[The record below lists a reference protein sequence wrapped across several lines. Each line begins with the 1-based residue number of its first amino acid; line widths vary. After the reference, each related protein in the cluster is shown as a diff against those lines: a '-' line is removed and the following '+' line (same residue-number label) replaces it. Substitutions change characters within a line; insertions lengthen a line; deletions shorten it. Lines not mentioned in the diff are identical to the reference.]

1 MVDKLTHLKQL
12 EAESI
17 HIIREVAAEFDNP
30 VMLYSIG
37 KDSAVMLHLA
47 RKAFFPGKLPFPVM
61 HVDTRWKF
69 QEMYT
74 FRDKMVEEL
83 GLDLIT
89 HVNPD
94 GVAQGINPFTHGSA
108 KHTDIMKTEGLK
120 QALDKHGFDAAF
132 GGARRDEEKSRA
144 KERVYSFRDSKHRW
158 DPKNQRPELWN
169 VYNGN
174 VNKGE
179 SIRVFPLSNWT
190 ELDIWQYIYLEGIPI
205 VPLYFAAERD
215 VIEKNGTLI
224 MIDDDRILEHLSDE
238 DKARIVK
245 KKVRFRTLGCYPLTG
260 AVESEAETLT
270 DIIQE
275 MLLTRTSER
284 QGRVID
290 HDGAGS
296 MEDKNVR
303 VISKGLSPMSHQ
315 SDLISEDI
323 LAYLGQHERKEMLR
337 FLTCGNVDDGKSTLI
352 GRLLHDSKMIY
363 EDHLEAITRDS
374 KKSGT
379 TGDDIDLAL
388 LVDGLQA
395 EREQGITIDVAYR
408 YFSTAKRKFIIA
420 DTPGHEQYTRN
431 MATGASTCDLAIIL
445 IDARYG
451 VQTQTRRHSF
461 IASLLGIKHIVVAVN
476 KMDINGFDQSVFEQI
491 KADYLKFAE
500 GIAFKPSTMAFV
512 PMSALK
518 GDNVVN
524 KSERSPWYTGQSL
537 MEILE
542 TVEIANDRNYTDLR
556 FPVQYVNRPNLNF
569 RGFAGT
575 LASGVV
581 HKGDEVVV
589 LPSGKS
595 SRVKSIVTFDGEL
608 EHAGPGQ
615 AVTLTMEDEIDI
627 SRGDLLVHADNVPQV
642 ADAFD
647 AMLVWMAEEPMLP
660 GKKYDIKRA
669 TSYVPGSI
677 TSIVHRVDVNTLAE
691 GPASS
696 LQLNEIGRV
705 KVSLDAAI
713 ALDGYD
719 SNRTTG
725 AFIVIDRLTNGTVA
739 AGMIIAPPVNHG
751 SATHHGKLAHVA
763 TEERAQRFGQ
773 QPATVLFS
781 GLSGAGKST
790 LAYAVERKLF
800 DMGRAVFVLDGQN
813 LRHDLNKGLP
823 QDRTGRTENWRR
835 AAHVARQFN
844 EAGLLTLAAF
854 VAPDAEGREQAKALI
869 GADRLLTVYVQASPL
884 VCAERDPQ
892 GLYAAGGDNIP
903 GESFPYDVPLNADL
917 VIDTQALSLED
928 SVKQVLE
935 LLRQRGAI

>member
-1 MVDKLTHLKQL
+1 
-12 EAESI
+12 
-17 HIIREVAAEFDNP
+17 
-30 VMLYSIG
+30 
-37 KDSAVMLHLA
+37 
-47 RKAFFPGKLPFPVM
+47 
-61 HVDTRWKF
+61 
-69 QEMYT
+69 
-74 FRDKMVEEL
+74 
-83 GLDLIT
+83 
-89 HVNPD
+89 
-94 GVAQGINPFTHGSA
+94 
-108 KHTDIMKTEGLK
+108 
-120 QALDKHGFDAAF
+120 
-132 GGARRDEEKSRA
+132 
-144 KERVYSFRDSKHRW
+144 
-158 DPKNQRPELWN
+158 
-169 VYNGN
+169 
-174 VNKGE
+174 
-179 SIRVFPLSNWT
+179 
-190 ELDIWQYIYLEGIPI
+190 
-205 VPLYFAAERD
+205 
-215 VIEKNGTLI
+215 
-224 MIDDDRILEHLSDE
+224 
-238 DKARIVK
+238 
-245 KKVRFRTLGCYPLTG
+245 
-260 AVESEAETLT
+260 
-270 DIIQE
+270 
-275 MLLTRTSER
+275 
-284 QGRVID
+284 
-290 HDGAGS
+290 
-296 MEDKNVR
+296 
-303 VISKGLSPMSHQ
+303 MSHQ

-323 LAYLGQHERKEMLR
+323 LAYLAQHERKELLR

-379 TGDDIDLAL
+379 TGEEVDLAL

-451 VQTQTRRHSF
+451 VQTQTKRHSF
-461 IASLLGIKHIVVAVN
+461 IASLLGIKHIVVAIN
-476 KMDINGFDQSVFEQI
+476 KMDLKDFDEGVFEQI

-500 GIAFKPSTMAFV
+500 GIALKPSSLHFV

-524 KSERSPWYTGQSL
+524 RSERSPWYSGQSL

-542 TVEIANDRNYTDLR
+542 TVEVAGDRNFTDLR

-575 LASGVV
+575 LASGIVR
-581 HKGDEVVV
+581 KGDEVVA
-589 LPSGKS
+589 LPSGKGS
-595 SRVKSIVTFDGEL
+595 KVKSIVTFEGEL
-608 EHAGPGQ
+608 EQAGPGQ
-615 AVTLTMEDEIDI
+615 AITLTLEDEIDV
-627 SRGDLLVHADNVPQV
+627 SRGDMLVHADNRPQV
-642 ADAFD
+642 ADSFD

-677 TSIVHRVDVNTLAE
+677 ASIAHRIDVNTLEE
-691 GPASS
+691 GAASS
-696 LQLNEIGRV
+696 LQLNEIGKV
-705 KVSLDAAI
+705 KVALDAPI
-713 ALDGYD
+713 ALDGYAH
-719 SNRTTG
+719 NRTTG
-725 AFIVIDRLTNGTVA
+725 AFIVIDRLTNGTVG
-739 AGMIIAPPVNHG
+739 AGMIVAAPRDG
-751 SATHHGKLAHVA
+751 ATGGHHGPSAHVS
-763 TEERAQRFGQ
+763 TEERASRFGQ

-800 DMGRAVFVLDGQN
+800 DMGRAVYVLDGQN

-823 QDRTGRTENWRR
+823 QDRAGRTENWRR

-854 VAPDAEGREQAKALI
+854 VAPDAEGREQARALI
-869 GADRLLTVYVQASPL
+869 GSERLITVYVQASPQ

-917 VIDTQALSLED
+917 VLDTQNLSVEEG
-928 SVKQVLE
+928 VKQVLA
-935 LLRQRGAI
+935 LLRSRGAI